1 MNNVTAV
8 GNIAALD
15 QTGQTTQKLMTFLR
29 IDELLEWMSDAY
41 GYDISS
47 LKANTEKDKIRKENL
62 DKINK
67 LKEVLTINSTENAQ
81 PMGTPNAQPGTTATP
96 PAIPNPTAS
105 STASAGANP
114 TLG

>member
-1 MNNVTAV
+1 MTAV

-15 QTGQTTQKLMTFLR
+15 QTGQTTQKLMQFLR

-67 LKEVLTINSTENAQ
+67 LKEVLTINQSENVQ
-81 PMGTPNAQPGTTATP
+81 PTMGTPNAQPGMPATP
-96 PAIPNPTAS
+96 PSVPNPTAS
-105 STASAGANP
+105 SAVSAGQNP
-114 TLG
+114 AAG